1 MRARFLLVMVGL
13 LVWGM
18 APSRVSAGH
27 VNSIEMDGV
36 ITAASYEHLRQAIEQ
51 SELEGAAAL
60 LVELD
65 TPGGVLGP
73 TQQIV
78 QLILNSGV
86 PVIVFVAP
94 QGAWAASAGAF
105 ITIAAHV
112 AAMSPGTSI
121 GAASPISTG
130 GEGGERQG
138 GGPEVSHGRSR

>member
-1 MRARFLLVMVGL
+1 MKPRRLRLLLAGL
-13 LVWGM
+13 LCWQVLP
-18 APSRVSAGH
+18 APVSAEH
-27 VNSIEMDGV
+27 VNVIEMEGV
-36 ITAASYEHLRQAIEQ
+36 ITAASYEHLRQAIDQ

-73 TQQIV
+73 TQQMV
-78 QLILNSGV
+78 QLILNAGL

-121 GAASPISTG
+121 GAASPISAG
-130 GEGGERQG
+130 
-138 GGPEVSHGRSR
+138 